1 MAIPRRA
8 SRLLLLTGAAL
19 LVFLIVRLLPSHGGG
34 YVSSRVIPQRPR
46 IFEGFDPVSPK
57 QFHPATSIKPLPTGA
72 PRKLPRV
79 QAPDSAFKQSAETE
93 KRRQAVRKTF
103 ERSFGAYRK
112 YAWMQDEVTP
122 VTGHGKDTF
131 GGWAATLVDSLDT
144 LWIMGFKKEFEQAA
158 EAASH
163 LDWGHTD
170 STAINIFETTIRHL
184 GGLLSAYDL
193 SGDKKLLDKS
203 VELGNMLYA
212 GFDTPNRLPGFWLNF
227 REAAKGELLAGTA
240 DPSAS
245 PASLCMEFTRL
256 SQLTGDPKFYD
267 ATDRVTRFLERVQND
282 TLLPGM
288 WPTVLDF
295 QREEA
300 RDSQFTLGA
309 LADSLY
315 EYLPKMHALLGGVDD
330 TYERL
335 FRVAMN
341 AAEPNLVFRPML
353 PKGEDILFA
362 GDYQATGAA
371 KLIPRSQHLTC
382 FVGGMFGLG
391 GRLFANDTQVA
402 IGEKLARG
410 CGFAYAAFPTG
421 VMPEIFTMMACERR
435 DICAWDEK
443 AWEKHGSEK
452 LPKGF
457 VNAWD
462 PRYLLRP
469 EAIESIFIMYR
480 ITGDTS
486 LQDLAWQMFE
496 AIMKS
501 TTTQYANS
509 AIADVRA
516 EQETNKLD
524 SMEVCVRVLPKPPL
538 ICFIF
543 FLHSCWTMANK
554 HFSCRASGQRRR

>member
-1 MAIPRRA
+1 MAFPRRA
-8 SRLLLLTGAAL
+8 SRLLVLTGVVL
-19 LVFLIVRLLPSHGGG
+19 LVFLLFNLLPSTSSG
-34 YVSSRVIPQRPR
+34 YVSSRVIPQRPA
-46 IFEGFDPVSPK
+46 IYEGFNHADPK
-57 QFHPATSIKPLPTGA
+57 QFHPVSSIKPLPTGT
-72 PRKLPRV
+72 PRTLPRV
-79 QAPDSAFKQSAETE
+79 QAPDSDFKQTPETE
-93 KRRQAVRKTF
+93 KRRLAVRKAF
-103 ERSFGAYRK
+103 ERSFGAYKK

-144 LWIMGFKKEFEQAA
+144 LWIMDFKKEFNEAA
-158 EAASH
+158 EAATL
-163 LDWGHTD
+163 LDWGHTE

-193 SGDKKLLDKS
+193 SGNKKLLDKA

-227 REAAKGELLAGTA
+227 REAAKGELIAGTA

-256 SQLTGDPKFYD
+256 SQLTGDAKYYD
-267 ATDRVTRFLERVQND
+267 ATDRITRFLERVQNH
-282 TLLPGM
+282 TMLPGM

-295 QREEA
+295 QHETA
-300 RDSQFTLGA
+300 HDSKFTLGA

-341 AAEPNLVFRPML
+341 AAEPNMIFRPVL

-362 GDYQATGAA
+362 GDYQATGAK
-371 KLIPRSQHLTC
+371 KLIPESQHLTC

-391 GRLFANDTQVA
+391 GRLFENKTQVT

-410 CGFAYAAFPTG
+410 CGYAYGAFPTG
-421 VMPEIFTMMACERR
+421 VMPEIFGMMACERR
-435 DICAWDEK
+435 DICAWNQPE
-443 AWEKHGSEK
+443 WEKHGDEK

-457 VNAWD
+457 TSARD
-462 PRYLLRP
+462 ARYLLRP
-469 EAIESIFIMYR
+469 EAIESIFILYR
-480 ITGDTS
+480 ITADS
-486 LQDLAWQMFE
+486 DLQDLAWQMFE
-496 AIMKS
+496 SIMKS

-509 AIADVRA
+509 AISDVRA
-516 EQETNKLD
+516 EGETNKVD
-524 SMEVCVRVLPKPPL
+524 SMEVCVSLFPLPS
-538 ICFIF
+538 
-543 FLHSCWTMANK
+543 FLSAHLL
-554 HFSCRASGQRRR
+554 

>member
-34 YVSSRVIPQRPR
+34 YVASRVIPQRPK
-46 IFEGFDPVSPK
+46 IFEGFDPVNPK
-57 QFHPATSIKPLPTGA
+57 QFHPAASIKALPTGT
-72 PRKLPRV
+72 PRTLPRV
-79 QAPDSAFKQSAETE
+79 QAPDSAFKQTPETE

-103 ERSFGAYRK
+103 ERSFGAYKK

-122 VTGHGKDTF
+122 VTARGKDTF

-144 LWIMGFKKEFEQAA
+144 LWIMDFKEEFKQAA

-170 STAINIFETTIRHL
+170 SNAINIFETTIRHL
-184 GGLLSAYDL
+184 GGLLSA
-193 SGDKKLLDKS
+193 
-203 VELGNMLYA
+203 
-212 GFDTPNRLPGFWLNF
+212 P
-227 REAAKGELLAGTA
+227 
-240 DPSAS
+240 
-245 PASLCMEFTRL
+245 LCVARL
-256 SQLTGDPKFYD
+256 SQLTGDPKYYD

-295 QREEA
+295 QHEEA

-315 EYLPKMHALLGGVDD
+315 EYLPKMNALLGGVDD

-335 FRVAMN
+335 FRAAMN
-341 AAEPNLVFRPML
+341 AAEPNLLFRPAL
-353 PKGEDILFA
+353 PGGEDILFA
-362 GDYQATGAA
+362 GDYQATAA
-371 KLIPRSQHLTC
+371 TKLVPRSQHLTC
-382 FVGGMFGLG
+382 FAGGMFGLG
-391 GRLFANDTQVA
+391 GRLFANETQVA

-410 CGFAYAAFPTG
+410 CGYAYAAFPTG

-435 DICAWDEK
+435 DLCAWDEQ
-443 AWEKHGSEK
+443 AWAKHGDDK
-452 LPKGF
+452 LPRGF

-469 EAIESIFIMYR
+469 EAIESIFILYR
-480 ITGDTS
+480 ITANAD

-516 EQETNKLD
+516 EQETSKLD
-524 SMEVCVRVLPKPPL
+524 SMEPFTRE
-538 ICFIF
+538 
-543 FLHSCWTMANK
+543 A
-554 HFSCRASGQRRR
+554 